1 MSKIA
6 YCSLVVRVMLVRHS
20 VRPIFGRA
28 IVRDSRRARLT
39 NRDWITE
46 LSTDQFTE
54 WRHKIP
60 AYFYA
65 RTLII
70 FDVRRHPATR
80 NAHISETIM
89 NFVSNTEAKRTSA
102 YTCSRTQMRKVGES
116 RPTL

>member
-1 MSKIA
+1 MT
-6 YCSLVVRVMLVRHS
+6 
-20 VRPIFGRA
+20 RA
-28 IVRDSRRARLT
+28 RARLT
-39 NRDWITE
+39 NRDRITE

-65 RTLII
+65 RTLMI

-80 NAHISETIM
+80 NAHISKTIR

-102 YTCSRTQMRKVGES
+102 GADTGFLLGGVQQKHFVA
-116 RPTL
+116 